1 MKLLLYICV
10 VSDKS
15 YYQILRH
22 MVKIISKPFTLTQRF
37 VDNIGMYRLVS
48 GSLSLLAAISIFF
61 GFIGRLPYSGLSQIF
76 SLALAILVAL
86 IFNIAL
92 AWLLKVPVSHES
104 AIITALIL
112 FFLALPEGNI
122 FATWPLVAAVVIGI
136 ASKYLFVYKKQHFM
150 NPAAFGA
157 AALSMTG
164 LYTFSW
170 WAANP
175 TLFIPLLILGILIV
189 MKIRKWV
196 PVLAFVGVSLIIY
209 LAEAMSYGDV
219 VTTSLKTFF
228 MSWPTLFLAFFML
241 TEPFTMPAKKDAQ
254 FLYGGVVGFLSNT
267 SMFSGFIHITP
278 EFALVIT
285 NVIMLPWRLRQKL
298 FLSLEAKYKVAKDT
312 YEFVFKKPHGFVFE
326 AGQYLEWMLPH
337 MPSDSKGVRRYF
349 TIASS
354 PTEAQVRVAMKITE
368 KTSSYKSALR
378 GLDVEQAIIASQ
390 LAGDFVLP
398 KKIDTKLGF
407 IAGGIGVT
415 PFRSHIKYMMD
426 SDKQHDA
433 VLYYCVNTKDE
444 LAYESLWHEAAGKL
458 AFAFVPVVAKEKV
471 VTPYEKGYVSAEM
484 LKRRTPD
491 YQERTWYISGP
502 PGMVNTY
509 STLLRDLDV
518 PRKQIKKDFFPGA
531 V

>member
-1 MKLLLYICV
+1 MF
-10 VSDKS
+10 
-15 YYQILRH
+15 
-22 MVKIISKPFTLTQRF
+22 KIISKPYNVTQTF

-48 GSLSLLAAISIFF
+48 GSLFVLAALSIVA
-61 GFIGRLPYSGLSQIF
+61 GFIGWLPYSGLSQIF

-86 IFNIAL
+86 VFNIVM
-92 AWLLKVPVSHES
+92 AWILKIPASHES

-112 FFLALPEGNI
+112 FFLTIPEDNI
-122 FATWPLVAAVVIGI
+122 LATWPLIAAVSI
-136 ASKYLFVYKKQHFM
+136 ATVSKYVLVIKKQHFM

-175 TLFIPLLILGILIV
+175 TLFVPLVVLGILVV
-189 MKIRKWV
+189 MKVRKWV
-196 PVLAFVGVSLIIY
+196 PVLAFVGVSFVIY

-219 VTTSLKTFF
+219 VTTSVKTFF
-228 MSWPTLFLAFFML
+228 LSWPTLFLAFFML

-254 FLYGGVVGFLSNT
+254 FLYGGVVGFISNT

-278 EFALVIT
+278 EFALVLA
-285 NVIMLPWRLRQKL
+285 NVLMLPWRLRQKL
-298 FLSLEAKYKVAKDT
+298 FLTLEAKYKVAKDT
-312 YEFVFKKPHGFVFE
+312 YEFVFKKPYGFVFE
-326 AGQYLEWMLPH
+326 AGQYLECMLPH
-337 MPSDSKGVRRYF
+337 MPADSKGVRRYF

-354 PTEAQVRVAMKITE
+354 PTESQVRVSMKVAGR
-368 KTSSYKSALR
+368 TSSYKTALSR
-378 GLDVEQAIIASQ
+378 LDINQAIIASQ

-398 KKIDTKLGF
+398 KKTGTKLGF

-415 PFRSHIKYMMD
+415 SFRSHIKYMMD
-426 SDKQHDA
+426 SDKQHDT
-433 VLYYCVNTKDE
+433 VLYYCVNTKEE
-444 LAYESLWHEAAGKL
+444 LAYESLWQEAMEK
-458 AFAFVPVVAKEKV
+458 FMFSFVPVVLKEEV
-471 VTPYEKGYVSAEM
+471 EFARPNFQGAESDYENGSTLGVYEKGYLTAEI

-491 YQERTWYISGP
+491 YLERTWYLSGP
-502 PGMVNTY
+502 PGMVNAY
-509 STLLRDLDV
+509 STLLRSLGV

>member
-1 MKLLLYICV
+1 
-10 VSDKS
+10 
-15 YYQILRH
+15 
-22 MVKIISKPFTLTQRF
+22 
-37 VDNIGMYRLVS
+37 MYRMVS
-48 GSLSLLAAISIFF
+48 GSLSLLAAISVFF
-61 GFIGRLPYSGLSQIF
+61 GFIGWLPYSGLSQIF

-86 IFNIAL
+86 VFNIAL
-92 AWLLKVPVSHES
+92 AWILKVPASHES

-112 FFLALPEGNI
+112 FFLALPEENI
-122 FATWPLVAAVVIGI
+122 MAAWPLVAAVAIGI
-136 ASKYLFVYKKQHFM
+136 ASKYLFAYKKQHFM

-170 WAANP
+170 WVGNP
-175 TLFIPLLILGILIV
+175 TLFVPLLALGILVV
-189 MKIRKWV
+189 MKVRKWV

-209 LAEAMSYGDV
+209 LAEAMSYGDA

-254 FLYGGVVGFLSNT
+254 FLYGGLVGFLAHT
-267 SMFSGFIHITP
+267 SMYVGFISVTP
-278 EFALVIT
+278 EFALVLANIL
-285 NVIMLPWRLRQKL
+285 MLPSRLRQKL
-298 FLSLEAKYKVAKDT
+298 FLQLETKTRIAKDT
-312 YEFVFKKPHGFVFE
+312 YEFIFKKPYGFNFN

-337 MPSDSKGVRRYF
+337 SPADGKGVRRYF

-354 PTEAQVRVAMKITE
+354 PAESQVRVAMKITE
-368 KTSSYKSALR
+368 KTSSYKLALN
-378 GLDVEQAIIASQ
+378 GLDVGQALVASQ

-398 KKIDTKLGF
+398 KKPDTKLGF

-426 SDKQHDA
+426 SDNQHDT

-444 LAYESLWHEAAGKL
+444 LAYEALWQEAMSRL
-458 AFAFVPVVAKEKV
+458 TFVLVPVVAKED
-471 VTPYEKGYVSAEM
+471 VTAPSERGHVSAEM

-491 YQERTWYISGP
+491 YMERMWYISGP
-502 PGMVNTY
+502 PGMVSAY
-509 STLLRDLDV
+509 KKLLLEVGVSR
-518 PRKQIKKDFFPGA
+518 RHIKTDFFPGA

>member
-1 MKLLLYICV
+1 MF
-10 VSDKS
+10 
-15 YYQILRH
+15 
-22 MVKIISKPFTLTQRF
+22 KIISKPFTLTQKF

-48 GSLSLLAAISIFF
+48 GSLFVLAAISILA
-61 GFIGRLPYSGLSQIF
+61 GFIGWLPYSGLSQLF

-86 IFNIAL
+86 VFNISL
-92 AWLLKVPVSHES
+92 AWIFKIPASHES

-112 FFLALPEGNI
+112 FFLALPAESI
-122 FATWPLVAAVVIGI
+122 FTAWPLAAAVAIGI
-136 ASKYLFVYKKQHFM
+136 ASKYIFAYKKQHFM

-157 AALSMTG
+157 AVLSMTG

-170 WAANP
+170 WVANP
-175 TLFIPLLILGILIV
+175 TLFVPLLVLGILVV
-189 MKIRKWV
+189 MKVRRWV

-209 LAEAMSYGDV
+209 VAEAMSYGDV
-219 VTTSLKTFF
+219 ITSSLKTFF
-228 MSWPTLFLAFFML
+228 TSWPTLFLAFFML

-267 SMFSGFIHITP
+267 SIFTGFIHITP
-278 EFALVIT
+278 EFALVVANIM
-285 NVIMLPWRLRQKL
+285 MLPWRLRQKL
-298 FLSLEAKYKVAKDT
+298 FLTLEAKHKVAKGT
-312 YEFVFKKPHGFVFE
+312 YEFVFKKPYGFVFE

-337 MPSDSKGVRRYF
+337 MPADSKGVRRYF

-354 PTEAQVRVAMKITE
+354 PTESQVAVAMKILE
-368 KTSSYKSALR
+368 KTSSYKAVLN
-378 GLDVEQAIIASQ
+378 GLDVDRPVIASQ

-398 KKIDTKLGF
+398 KKSDTKLGF

-426 SDKQHDA
+426 SDKQHDT

-444 LAYESLWHEAAGKL
+444 LAYQALWQEAAEKF
-458 AFAFVPVVAKEKV
+458 AFAFVPVVSKESV
-471 VTPYEKGYVSAEM
+471 ATPFEPGYVTTEM
-484 LKRRTPD
+484 IKRRTTD
-491 YQERTWYISGP
+491 YLQRTWYLSGP

-509 STLLRDLDV
+509 SRLLRDLGL

-531 V
+531 K